1 MEARSSNNGRGATHV
16 GNFINMVTTGEW
28 WRIKKR
34 YMNLS
39 LDRGNRSK
47 KDERIDSVM
56 GRPRNKK

>member
-1 MEARSSNNGRGATHV
+1 MVGGAAHV
-16 GNFINMVTTGEW
+16 GNFISMVTSGEW

-34 YMNLS
+34 CMNLS
-39 LDRGNRSK
+39 LDRGNKSK